1 MARFNGHAQREARS
15 AASAADAARID
26 LENQTK
32 VEKERQTRE
41 KIKAQRILMRSMR
54 AGNGGYFESDTG
66 KGQTL
71 GGSGVI
77 G

>member
-1 MARFNGHAQREARS
+1 MSRFQSHSAQREAK
-15 AASAADAARID
+15 AAAQAADVARVD

-32 VEKERQTRE
+32 VEKERQSRE

-54 AGNGGYFESDTG
+54 AGSGGYFESDQGT
-66 KGQTL
+66 TL